1 MVDEENTSTN
11 GYRRYNIVDLQ
22 RTSREVGPYIVS
34 LHFIVGNGFIRSA
47 KPAHG
52 GRPMAAPTTDF
63 KV

>member
-1 MVDEENTSTN
+1 MVDEVNIATK
-11 GYRRYNIVDLQ
+11 GCKRYNTVGSR
-22 RTSREVGPYIVS
+22 RTAREVGPYIVS

-52 GRPMAAPTTDF
+52 GRPMAAPTTDK